1 MKPGTDLF
9 SGGTDLFP
17 AKDRNGFVNLS
28 LAAENRS
35 VPGFEPG
42 FELLE
47 RIPRLAARW
56 RSGEIDAPVFAG
68 SYFLIWQIAVH
79 GCRFAARRDRD
90 DRRPDAAVC
99 ATVIETA
106 PAAELRAC
114 LIDWFERY
122 QFRGIIAGV
131 PVALVQ
137 WLRGAWPLVL
147 REDIPPPLE
156 VLRMQASGTRAVTA
170 LTAYPRLRAP
180 VLHKADAYSF
190 FVHDLEHAYK
200 FFFSPELHAGQR
212 AFFARLEASFG
223 HGVFAPYLDDTGFV
237 GRLHYL
243 MSDMN
248 THPEH
253 SRQYLRAVL
262 VEAHLRREGRSP
274 AESLSP
280 AAEQAIERVMQAIAG
295 DGMSSIPP
303 AGILNE
309 HQAVEK

>member
-9 SGGTDLFP
+9 SVATDLFP

-28 LAAENRS
+28 AATENKS

-42 FELLE
+42 FKLLE

-56 RSGEIDAPVFAG
+56 HFGEIDAPVFAG
-68 SYFLIWQIAVH
+68 SYFLTWQIAVH
-79 GCRFAARRDRD
+79 GCRFAARRDKN
-90 DRRPDAAVC
+90 DRRPDATAC
-99 ATVIETA
+99 AALLETA
-106 PAAELRAC
+106 PAAELRA
-114 LIDWFERY
+114 LLLDWFERY

-131 PVALVQ
+131 PVALAQ

-156 VLRMQASGTRAVTA
+156 VLRMQASGARAVTA

-180 VLHKADAYSF
+180 VLHKADAYAF
-190 FVHDLEHAYK
+190 FVHDLEHAHK

-212 AFFARLEASFG
+212 AFFARLETAFG
-223 HGVFAPYLDDTGFV
+223 HGVFAPYLDDTDFV

-253 SRQYLRAVL
+253 SRQYLRAIL

-280 AAEQAIERVMQAIAG
+280 AAEQAIERIMQASAG
-295 DGMSSIPP
+295 DGIRFDPGYSDP
-303 AGILNE
+303 
-309 HQAVEK
+309 